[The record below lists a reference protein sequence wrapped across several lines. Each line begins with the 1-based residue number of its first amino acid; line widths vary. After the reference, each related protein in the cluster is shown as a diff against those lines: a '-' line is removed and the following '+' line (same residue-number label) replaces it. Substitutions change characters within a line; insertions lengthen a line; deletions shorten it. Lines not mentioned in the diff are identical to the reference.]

1 MDARSRI
8 RRMALVC
15 ASALVILPL
24 TAVPATAQSAEDCDQ
39 FAAIPG
45 IGEQVADG
53 CRQLAEQ
60 AGGDD
65 DGDEPDENGE
75 DGPTGTPLDQLL
87 GALDE
92 AGLSPDELCDLRDE
106 APEQFDPVLEGLGV
120 VIDEIC
126 PPEEEEEEEEPEH
139 DPGPAPLPEGEEAD
153 DTTDADPSGDL
164 PVTGGAAGL
173 LGLGLLGAGVGL
185 RRLRR
190 EGGDLG

>member
-1 MDARSRI
+1 MDARSKI

-15 ASALVILPL
+15 AGALLVLSL
-24 TAVPATAQSAEDCDQ
+24 TAVPATAQSAEDCDE

-53 CRQLAEQ
+53 CRELAEQ
-60 AGGDD
+60 VDGDD
-65 DGDEPDENGE
+65 DNGDEPDENGE
-75 DGPTGTPLDQLL
+75 DGSPLDQLL

-92 AGLSPDELCDLRDE
+92 AGLSPDELCALRDE
-106 APEQFDPVLEGLGV
+106 APEEFDPVLEGLGV
-120 VIDEIC
+120 IVDELC
-126 PPEEEEEEEEPEH
+126 PPDEEEEEEEPEPEAE
-139 DPGPAPLPEGEEAD
+139 PGPLPDEEEPE

-190 EGGDLG
+190 DGAELG